1 MHPPDIC
8 LRLLQ
13 PALGGGQQPVND
25 QLATGAPVS
34 QQAVQPAN
42 QLGTQKPAVTVQN
55 VPATTA
61 ANRLGFTDRDT
72 LPPVSMQCHM
82 AIAYAS
88 FLQCVRLIAMMPP
101 PWGTHCSCRCCDMQ
115 PAMLRTVTS

>member
-1 MHPPDIC
+1 M
-8 LRLLQ
+8 LQ

-55 VPATTA
+55 VPAAVA

-72 LPPVSMQCHM
+72 LPPVSMQCHGG
-82 AIAYAS
+82 Y
-88 FLQCVRLIAMMPP
+88 LL
-101 PWGTHCSCRCCDMQ
+101 
-115 PAMLRTVTS
+115 